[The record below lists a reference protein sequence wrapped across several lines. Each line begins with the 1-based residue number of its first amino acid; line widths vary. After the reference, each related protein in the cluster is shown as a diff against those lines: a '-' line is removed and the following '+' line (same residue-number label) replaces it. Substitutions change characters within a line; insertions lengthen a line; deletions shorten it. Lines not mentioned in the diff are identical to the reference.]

1 MILKDFVVICR
12 MMYMTVT
19 YVHGMGQ
26 LHFVHVAGLP
36 RIGSELKAETLA
48 PVNTFHMSIIHVE

>member
-1 MILKDFVVICR
+1 MF
-12 MMYMTVT
+12 MTAAYM
-19 YVHGMGQ
+19 HGMGQ

-48 PVNTFHMSIIHVE
+48 PVNKFHMRAIH